1 VGEPGSLKEAGINRK
16 DFEARL
22 DDLVARAANSN
33 CAFMNPRVPDTEETK
48 KLFKYAYEGKKIDF

>member
-16 DFEARL
+16 DFETRL